1 MSNYKNHDQR
11 QRNQFVVNAMDL
23 GTWEWNVQT
32 GETDFNERW
41 AEIVG
46 YTLDELRPLSISTW
60 QALAHP
66 EDLERSNAALERHF
80 AGKDSF
86 YEIELRMKHKLSHWV
101 WILDRGKVIS
111 WTEDGKPLIMYGAHL
126 DISNRKAQ
134 ELALRQ
140 SDERFRALIDVTS
153 QTVWSSD
160 AQGITTEVDSSW
172 TKYTGQSIKDEP
184 GETFRNAVH
193 PDDAEFVFA
202 DWYRSVEAGLASSFG
217 PFRLHHV
224 SGEWRWNIARN
235 APVHDGEGNIVGW
248 IGMTTDIHEQHE
260 NRIELEEIKKELEW
274 KVELRTI
281 QLYNAKRQA
290 EEANKAKTQFISNIS
305 HELRTPL
312 SALIGYGRT
321 LLNSEIDDK
330 SKDQLIKLNKAG
342 DILLSYINDVLDF
355 SKLEAH
361 ELQLS
366 TQAFDLQH
374 KLLSLIS
381 VMSIN
386 ADEKGLRLI
395 LDPLPAGIAHQYVGD
410 PVRLRQIL
418 LNLIGNAIKFSERG
432 EVRVRVNLLTPT
444 NDSNHRLRFEV
455 EDTGIGIAPSDIPK
469 LFNRF
474 SQVGDNNSRRN
485 YGTGLGLAI
494 VKQLSQLMG
503 GDAGVQSTLGV
514 GSTFWFEVELKVC
527 DEEFQGQPVGNEF
540 DPTTMLPSLDGVHI
554 LAVDDS
560 ELIRDVI
567 DAILT
572 DAGAVVECCED
583 GNRALD
589 RLKDPAY
596 SCELVLTD
604 IQMPVMDGNEMVTRI
619 RQDENLRHLP
629 IIAMTA
635 GATQAEREESIT
647 AGVDEYVTKPFQPED
662 LIYVIRQTLK
672 DRERL
677 NPLNGNATL

>member
-11 QRNQFVVNAMDL
+11 QRNQFVVNAMDM

-80 AGKDSF
+80 AGEDRF
-86 YEIELRMKHKLSHWV
+86 YETEARMRHKLGHWV
-101 WILDRGKVIS
+101 WVLDRGKVIS
-111 WTEDGKPLIMYGAHL
+111 WTEDRRPLLMYGAHL
-126 DISNRKAQ
+126 DISSRKAQ
-134 ELALRQ
+134 ELALSQ
-140 SDERFRALIDVTS
+140 NEERFRALIDATS
-153 QTVWSSD
+153 QTVWSTD
-160 AQGITTEVDSSW
+160 AQGIMTEVDPSW
-172 TKYTGQSIKDEP
+172 TRYTGQSVNEAANGWYRD
-184 GETFRNAVH
+184 AVH

-202 DWYRSVEAGLASSFG
+202 DWYRSVEARLPSSFG

-248 IGMTTDIHEQHE
+248 IGMTTDIHEHHE
-260 NRIELEEIKKELEW
+260 NRIELEDIKNELEW

-281 QLYNAKRQA
+281 QLYNAKREA

-312 SALIGYGRT
+312 SAMIGYGRN
-321 LLNSEIDDK
+321 LLNSKIDKK
-330 SKDQLIKLNKAG
+330 SKEQLTKLNKAG

-355 SKLEAH
+355 SKLEAN

-366 TQAFDLQH
+366 KQVFDLQH

-395 LDPLPAGIAHQYVGD
+395 LDPLPDGIAPQYMGD
-410 PVRLRQIL
+410 PIRLRQIL
-418 LNLIGNAIKFSERG
+418 LNLIGNAIKFSEQG
-432 EVRVRVNLLTPT
+432 EVRVRAHLLTPT

-527 DEEFQGQPVGNEF
+527 DKEFQGQAAGNEF
-540 DPTTMLPSLDGVHI
+540 YPTNMFPSLDGVHI

-567 DAILT
+567 DAILS

-583 GNRALD
+583 GRRALD
-589 RLKDPAY
+589 RLKDPTY

-604 IQMPVMDGNEMVTRI
+604 IQMPVMDGNEMVALI

-662 LIYVIRQTLK
+662 LVHVIRQILK
-672 DRERL
+672 DREVL
-677 NPLNGNATL
+677 NPLNGNVIL